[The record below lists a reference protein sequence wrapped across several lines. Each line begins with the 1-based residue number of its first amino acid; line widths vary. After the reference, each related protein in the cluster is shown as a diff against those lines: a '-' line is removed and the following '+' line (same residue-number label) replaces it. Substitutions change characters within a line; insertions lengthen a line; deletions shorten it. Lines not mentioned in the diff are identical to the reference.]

1 MAKTWRPRT
10 YFGYEGRDKE
20 DRFNWADVGTK
31 AAQAIED
38 NAADRENRKEEY
50 RQFNNTFE
58 ELQGKGNE
66 IATSNNASLNNQIVA
81 TTQRAVDKY
90 YDFYKKFTN
99 GEISESDWVQYRT
112 NIMDGLNN
120 YFGIMTDYSQM
131 YEDKMDRKMKN
142 ESQTLEVN
150 QMAQL
155 EGFNNY
161 SQWQS
166 EFGGDGRMY
175 IGKVGKDG
183 RTETGPGRMFRV
195 SALRHNVDTKV
206 DKFDVSTAVDDIEGN
221 IGNYIKD
228 IRRRVTTNKQLRD
241 DYEKVRDI
249 QINKYLNQ
257 SPFNVLSILTED
269 LTGFEIVRDPSLAD
283 DTHVY
288 VETDPETGFE
298 TPQVTEA
305 HLNVAREYMATLVDG
320 KVKIE
325 ETGQRNRQYKPN
337 YGTTEDRKADNSLL
351 YSAIQTYVGNPTQEN
366 LKALSLISLSQGGGK
381 LSVTKSSGSK
391 GTFYEINVQNAKGQ
405 SQASQLLNND
415 NKINVARGLYA
426 SLGGNK
432 KAWDD
437 LGGNSGFSS
446 SMNED
451 NLEHGSQSF
460 TAFKQ
465 EKKEKANEFD
475 VAVFK
480 ENLKKIGVLEDE
492 IVQLQE
498 GSGDYEKVNEDKRK
512 ELIKQKKSA
521 IKTLEADNTKRQG
534 GGSSSSEGI
543 YSSDSIKERQKK

>member
-38 NAADRENRKEEY
+38 NAEDRENRKEEY

-58 ELQGKGNE
+58 ELQSKGNE
-66 IATSNNASLNNQIVA
+66 LATSNNASLNNQIVA

-90 YDFYKKFTN
+90 YEFYKKFTN

-120 YFGIMTDYSQM
+120 YFGIMTDYSAM
-131 YEDKMDRKMKN
+131 YEDKMKRKMNN

-206 DKFDVSTAVDDIEGN
+206 DKFDVSAAVEDIEGN
-221 IGNYIKD
+221 IGNYVKD
-228 IRRRVTTNKQLRD
+228 IRRRLTTNKQLRPE
-241 DYEKVRDI
+241 YEKYRDI

-298 TPQVTEA
+298 TPQITEA

-320 KVKIE
+320 KVNIE
-325 ETGQRNRQYKPN
+325 ETAQRAKQYRP
-337 YGTTEDRKADNSLL
+337 GTAERERKKADNSLL
-351 YSAIQTYVGNPTQEN
+351 YSAIQTYVASPTQEN

-405 SQASQLLNND
+405 SQASQLLNDD

-426 SLGGNK
+426 SLGGDQQ
-432 KAWDD
+432 AWDD

-451 NLEHGSQSF
+451 NLEQGSQSF
-460 TAFKQ
+460 TAYK
-465 EKKEKANEFD
+465 EKKEDKSSSFDLVEFKRNDTEITELNTEIAKIKDGLEPYNNLNATERKAKIAE
-475 VAVFK
+475 K
-480 ENLKKIGVLEDE
+480 ESRRN
-492 IVQLQE
+492 
-498 GSGDYEKVNEDKRK
+498 
-512 ELIKQKKSA
+512 
-521 IKTLEADNTKRQG
+521 TLEARNKKLK
-534 GGSSSSEGI
+534 GGSSSSDGI
-543 YSSDSIKERQKK
+543 YSSDSIKKRQKK

>member
-38 NAADRENRKEEY
+38 NAEDRETRKEEY

-58 ELQGKGNE
+58 ELQSKGNE
-66 IATSNNASLNNQIVA
+66 LATSNNASLNNQIVA

-90 YDFYKKFTN
+90 YEFYKKFTN
-99 GEISESDWVQYRT
+99 GEISEGDWVQYRT

-120 YFGIMTDYSQM
+120 YFGIMTDYSAM
-131 YEDKMDRKMKN
+131 YEDKMKRKMEDK
-142 ESQTLEVN
+142 SQTLEVN

-298 TPQVTEA
+298 TPQITEA

-320 KVKIE
+320 KVNIE
-325 ETGQRNRQYKPN
+325 ETGQRAKQYRP
-337 YGTTEDRKADNSLL
+337 GTAERERKKADNSLL
-351 YSAIQTYVGNPTQEN
+351 YSAIQTYVASPTQEN
-366 LKALSLISLSQGGGK
+366 LKALSLISLSQGGGQ

-405 SQASQLLNND
+405 SQASQLLSDD

-426 SLGGNK
+426 SLGGDQQ
-432 KAWDD
+432 AWDD

-451 NLEHGSQSF
+451 NLEQGSQSF
-460 TAFKQ
+460 TAYK
-465 EKKEKANEFD
+465 EKKEDKSSSFDLVEFKRNDTEITELNTEIAKIKDGLEPYDNLNETERKAKIAE
-475 VAVFK
+475 K
-480 ENLKKIGVLEDE
+480 ESRRN
-492 IVQLQE
+492 
-498 GSGDYEKVNEDKRK
+498 
-512 ELIKQKKSA
+512 
-521 IKTLEADNTKRQG
+521 TLEARNKKLK
-534 GGSSSSEGI
+534 GGSSSS
-543 YSSDSIKERQKK
+543 DSIYKTESIKNRQKK